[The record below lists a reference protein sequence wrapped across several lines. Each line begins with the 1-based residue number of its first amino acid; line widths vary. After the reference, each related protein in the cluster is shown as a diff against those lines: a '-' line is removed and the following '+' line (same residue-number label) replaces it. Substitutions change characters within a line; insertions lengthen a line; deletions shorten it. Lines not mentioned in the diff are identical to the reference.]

1 MGLKPPSRGRMVATG
16 RLTAVEVEAR
26 RWAGGHPPLAG
37 VAEVAVEALQDRV
50 DHDVVHAAVVG
61 VAWLVMMSVRGLS
74 RCPKPMVRPCPWAS
88 PSGHT
93 SSGVAT
99 KERLLIEAKM
109 A

>member
-16 RLTAVEVEAR
+16 RLTAVEGEAR
-26 RWAGGHPPLAG
+26 RWAGGRPPLAG
-37 VAEVAVEALQDRV
+37 VAEVAVVALLDQV
-50 DHDVVHAAVVG
+50 DHDVVHEAVVG

-74 RCPKPMVRPCPWAS
+74 WCPKPMVGPWPWAS
-88 PSGHT
+88 PSGNM
-93 SSGVAT
+93 SSGEAT

>member
-26 RWAGGHPPLAG
+26 RWAGGRPPLAG
-37 VAEVAVEALQDRV
+37 VAEVAVVAFQDRV

-74 RCPKPMVRPCPWAS
+74 WCPKPMVGPWPWAS
-88 PSGHT
+88 PSGNM
-93 SSGVAT
+93 SSGEAT

>member
-26 RWAGGHPPLAG
+26 RWAGGRPPLAG
-37 VAEVAVEALQDRV
+37 VAEVAVVALQDQV
-50 DHDVVHAAVVG
+50 DHDVVHEAVVG

-74 RCPKPMVRPCPWAS
+74 WCPKPTVGPWPWAS
-88 PSGHT
+88 PSGDM
-93 SSGVAT
+93 SSGEAT

>member
-26 RWAGGHPPLAG
+26 RWAGGRPPLAG
-37 VAEVAVEALQDRV
+37 VAEVAVVAFQDRV

-74 RCPKPMVRPCPWAS
+74 WCPKPMVGPWPWAS
-88 PSGHT
+88 PSGDK
-93 SSGVAT
+93 SRGEAT
-99 KERLLIEAKM
+99 EERLLIEAKM